1 MPPQT
6 ELKTTTFSKKVK
18 GRLSLMG
25 ENLVD
30 FQMYKGVNS
39 KRYPP
44 TRGGKLKKR
53 IFSLFTIFS
62 TFTPDMKNFYPKK
75 ASKSTYQM
83 SFFQLFSKFPLS
95 PPICEFPKTKKRTL
109 FFSQITPYMKIFFLE
124 KSTKLTKK
132 FRILEKSSKIENS

>member
-1 MPPQT
+1 M
-6 ELKTTTFSKKVK
+6 LKTQYQYFSEIYRV
-18 GRLSLMG
+18 R
-25 ENLVD
+25 
-30 FQMYKGVNS
+30 NS
-39 KRYPP
+39 KLHAP

-53 IFSLFTIFS
+53 VFFCPLFFS

-132 FRILEKSSKIENS
+132 LRILEKIQKSKILNFFFNFVLFSRKQVFI